1 VSDIRV
7 VLLVLALVP
16 GRGLAQSPELEP
28 PPLVEASSEEVEAED
43 APVPEAALPSRAVA
57 EAQGNPQ
64 PAGRVMGRVLLEVMT
79 GGLSGVAGIATG
91 AFLSQASLICAG
103 DCSGELDLVGGVL
116 IGWSMGAALGVYGG
130 GALADGRGG
139 FLPTMG
145 VGLLTGGAA
154 TGLYAMN
161 ALDDVSAV
169 PLFMGLSLVGS
180 ILTYE
185 MTSARASPGRHA
197 PTDDS
202 RSTGASWTPSVQ
214 LSPRGGALGLTGRF

>member
-1 VSDIRV
+1 MSDIRV

-16 GRGLAQSPELEP
+16 GRVLAQSPEPVP
-28 PPLVEASSEEVEAED
+28 PPLVEASEEVEAED

-57 EAQGNPQ
+57 EAQGQ
-64 PAGRVMGRVLLEVMT
+64 SEPAGRVMGRVLLEVMT
-79 GGLSGVAGIATG
+79 GGLSGVAGIAAG
-91 AFLSQASLICAG
+91 AYLSQASLSCAG

-145 VGLLTGGAA
+145 MGLLTGGAA
-154 TGLYAMN
+154 TGLYATS
-161 ALDDVSAV
+161 ALDDFGAV
-169 PLFMGLSLVGS
+169 PLLMGLSLVGT
-180 ILTYE
+180 IVTYE
-185 MTSARASPGRHA
+185 ITSARASPGRRA
-197 PTDDS
+197 PADDS
-202 RSTGASWTPSVQ
+202 QSGGASWTPSVQ